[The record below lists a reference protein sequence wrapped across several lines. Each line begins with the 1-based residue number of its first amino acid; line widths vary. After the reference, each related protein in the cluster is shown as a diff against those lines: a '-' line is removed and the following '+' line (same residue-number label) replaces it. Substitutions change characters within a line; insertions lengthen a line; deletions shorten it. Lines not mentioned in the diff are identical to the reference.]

1 MRRASPQEKDWIAP
15 IRVGATL
22 LLRVTSESPA
32 GCLVDRRLEVLAR
45 EARLTRPIPKS
56 VSPSTEG

>member
-22 LLRVTSESPA
+22 LLRVTSEPPRVALSIVASKSWPA
-32 GCLVDRRLEVLAR
+32 KLG
-45 EARLTRPIPKS
+45 
-56 VSPSTEG
+56 

>member
-22 LLRVTSESPA
+22 LLRVTSEPP
-32 GCLVDRRLEVLAR
+32 LVALSTVAS
-45 EARLTRPIPKS
+45 KS
-56 VSPSTEG
+56 WPEKLG